1 MNEARRAY
9 DLMRA
14 YVGREFD
21 RIKKIDLM
29 DAVRELE
36 EATRA
41 PSDRAAKPG
50 PGTPSEEKKTVVEVQ
65 EGQDLGS
72 TAREILG
79 VGKKADFE
87 TIRRAYEKLNRR
99 SQPHNFDEGSVE
111 SAQAS
116 DLLRKVTWAYTYL
129 TKDVT
134 ESEKRFRSLEIE

>member
-14 YVGREFD
+14 YVNREFE

-29 DAVRELE
+29 DAVRELD
-36 EATRA
+36 EATR
-41 PSDRAAKPG
+41 G
-50 PGTPSEEKKTVVEVQ
+50 PSERSGGAAMPEPAPEKLVLEVK
-65 EGQDLGS
+65 EGQDLEA

-79 VGKKADFE
+79 VGKRADFD
-87 TIRRAYEKLNRR
+87 TIRRAYEKLSRR
-99 SQPHNFDEGSVE
+99 SQPENFEPGSEE

-129 TKDVT
+129 TKDVPA
-134 ESEKRFRSLEIE
+134 SEKRFRSLEIE